1 MRNCLWILNW
11 IYPNVYFRRN
21 PCPSLYKTRFFS
33 CFIYNS
39 LEPDGVLFHS
49 KSVWRPSA
57 LGKLFTFWTSQIMYS
72 SRGPGKVLYLFGA
85 IWNPRWLLWPLIV
98 RDMFYFCVWSYQ
110 NCQTCSSRS
119 SEEVLFLYWAIR
131 SPWWPYWSL
140 IYWNNLNFYSRNTAY
155 QVRVFIKE
163 KLLFLAIWTSRW
175 LLIGRDI

>member
-1 MRNCLWILNW
+1 MFIFREIL
-11 IYPNVYFRRN
+11 VL
-21 PCPSLYKTRFFS
+21 PCIKHMIFFF
-33 CFIYNS
+33 CFVYNS
-39 LEPDGVLFHS
+39 PEPEAQMFFFHS

-57 LGKLFTFWTSQIMYS
+57 LGKLFTFSTSQIMYS
-72 SRGPGKVLYLFGA
+72 SRGPEEVLYLFGA
-85 IWNPRWLLWPLIV
+85 IWNPRWLLWPLIF

-119 SEEVLFLYWAIR
+119 SEEVLFLYWAI

-155 QVRVFIKE
+155 QVLVFIKE

-175 LLIGRDI
+175 PLIGRDI